1 MDTLTGWPLVGRDA
15 ARRRLSGA
23 FSGRRG
29 APLVVI
35 SGPAGVGKTRFMTE
49 ALDEVAAAGSPVVRV
64 TGSAAASTIPFGAVA
79 HLLPDELAGA
89 DHLTIL
95 RGAFRALATTV
106 PGDGT
111 TAVLSVDDAHLL
123 DPGSAAVVQ
132 RASTLTPLRVA
143 LTVRDGEQA
152 PDIIERLTTD
162 PATERIALDL
172 LTEEQVG
179 ALLRHAL
186 AGPVTS
192 TTVHRLA
199 QLSEGNPLWLRELV
213 REARRRETLVRRGGS
228 WRLDGSPVHDASLPD
243 TLRTTMAGLDPD
255 VRDVVAVV
263 ALSDVIGV
271 EVLERLFG
279 DGVLEAADVQGL
291 LMAAPD
297 RRRMQVR
304 LAHPLF
310 GEAVLRQV
318 PPLRARRLR
327 LRVADA
333 VDATG
338 ARRRRDLLRMAR
350 WRLDAGDRSRP
361 DLLAAAAVAV
371 GTRPHPDIAERFARA
386 AIDAGA
392 GMATRIALAEAQQWS
407 GRPDEAAAE
416 LLAVATDATS
426 SEDVVHA
433 HDLRADALFW
443 SGHPAD
449 AEDALAA
456 AESAAE
462 TAAARHRIAVRRAIF
477 ALGTGDLAY
486 AVALA
491 VEALAEPSIAVRVR
505 QDAAYVVASAAPPCG
520 RPAWA
525 IDVVDEAQDVVSAA
539 DGLHEP
545 GCLHARAV
553 ACCWAWRFDEV
564 EASIDAANAA
574 GPSVVLMSWYR
585 GLVALASGRV
595 ARARQLLAEN
605 VRSLQREI
613 PGGSS
618 DIAAQHLSALS
629 EAAGLGGDR
638 TTAVERLAEADDAW
652 SPDML
657 IPERLTAR
665 VWVAAAQGDLD
676 LARRHAVEGADAA
689 REVGA
694 HLLEARLWH
703 DLVRLGDAERA
714 APRLEQLEPFIDSAQ
729 GPLYVVHARGL
740 ADGDAHAVR
749 RAAGGFEETGVLLLA
764 AEAYAQLA
772 KLLHDEGRAVVA
784 TGAQLASRRLADQ
797 CEGARTPALA
807 VANGLD
813 LTDRELEI
821 AQLAAHG
828 LSDREIA
835 DQLVIS
841 PRTVNTHLH
850 RCYTKLGIDGRADL
864 RDLVG

>member
-1 MDTLTGWPLVGRDA
+1 MDTLTEWPLVGRDT
-15 ARRRLSGA
+15 ARRRLSEA

-29 APLVVI
+29 APPAVI

-95 RGAFRALATTV
+95 RGAFRVLASTA

-111 TAVLSVDDAHLL
+111 TAVLGVDDAHLL

-132 RASTLTPLRVA
+132 RAVALTPLRVA

-152 PDIIERLTTD
+152 PDVIERLTTD

-172 LTEEQVG
+172 LTEEQIG

-186 AGPVTS
+186 AGPVTG

-199 QLSEGNPLWLRELV
+199 HLSEGNPLWLRELV
-213 REARRRETLVRRGGS
+213 REARRRETLVRRGGA

-243 TLRTTMAGLDPD
+243 ALRTTMAGLDPE

-279 DGVLEAADVQGL
+279 DDVLEAADVQGL

-327 LRVADA
+327 LRLADA
-333 VDATG
+333 VEATG
-338 ARRRRDLLRMAR
+338 GRRRGDLLRMAR

-361 DLLAAAAVAV
+361 GLLAAAAVAV
-371 GTRPHPDIAERFARA
+371 GTRPRPEIAERFARA

-392 GMATRIALAEAQQWS
+392 GVGTRIVLAEAQQWS
-407 GRPDEAAAE
+407 GRPDEAAEE
-416 LLAVATDATS
+416 LLAVAAEATS
-426 SEDVVHA
+426 SELVVHA

-443 SGHPAD
+443 SGHPAE
-449 AEDALAA
+449 AEDALNA

-491 VEALAEPSIAVRVR
+491 VDALGEPSIAVRVR
-505 QDAAYVVASAAPPCG
+505 QDAAFVVASAAPPCG

-525 IDVVDEAQDVVSAA
+525 IDVIDEARDIMSGA
-539 DGLHEP
+539 DGVQEP
-545 GCLHARAV
+545 GCLHARAL
-553 ACCWAWRFDEV
+553 ACSWAWRFDEV
-564 EASIDAANAA
+564 EASIEAANAA

-585 GLVALASGRV
+585 GVVALASGRV
-595 ARARQLLAEN
+595 GRARKLLAES
-605 VRSLQREI
+605 VRMLQRDI
-613 PGGSS
+613 PGGNS
-618 DIAAQHLSALS
+618 DTLAQHSSALS
-629 EAAGLGGDR
+629 EAAALGGDR
-638 TTAVERLAEADDAW
+638 AAAAERLAEADAAW

-657 IPERLTAR
+657 IPERLSAR
-665 VWVAAAQGDLD
+665 VWVTAAHGELD
-676 LARRHAVEGADAA
+676 TARSHAVEGADAA

-714 APRLEQLEPFIDSAQ
+714 APRLEQLAPFIDSAQ
-729 GPLYVVHARGL
+729 GPLYAAHARGL
-740 ADGDAHAVR
+740 ADSDATSVR
-749 RAAGGFEETGVLLLA
+749 RAAVGFEAAGVLLLA
-764 AEAYAQLA
+764 AEAHAQLA
-772 KLLHDEGRAVVA
+772 KLLHDEGRAVAA

-797 CEGARTPALA
+797 CEGARTRALA
-807 VANGLD
+807 LASGLD

-821 AQLAAHG
+821 AQMAAHG

-835 DQLVIS
+835 DQLAIS
-841 PRTVNTHLH
+841 LRTVNTHLH
-850 RCYTKLGIDGRADL
+850 RCYTKLGIDRRADL
-864 RDLVG
+864 SDLIG